1 MMFSLGQ
8 VKQAKKKYFLIGD
21 FVYEFSC
28 KLLKAVKECSSC
40 EDVMIRKYLLQ
51 KHILIMLGGL
61 GIFFGYANPFQTVPF
76 LVLLYPFSLYL
87 LAHTSKNYL
96 RESLVTGMIGYGSA
110 FYWIAVTANI
120 YGAVPY
126 VLAVFFPLLLGFYFG
141 LYGTAVA
148 FYARK
153 IRHFPPLCKVCGLGL
168 FWYFCELF
176 RGWFLTGF
184 SWFTLS
190 SAFAPLPVMI
200 QGANIFGSYVLSGIF
215 AVSAFC
221 FAELVLMP
229 RQAKRG
235 SVLRSVRGIGQ
246 FSGVIVLFSLY
257 FYGAAVLQNAVP
269 MEYQSMVKVM
279 RKKLDIPYRAVH
291 EFPSVQGQAVHKAY
305 KWTDRDMVY
314 FSVIQ
319 GNISQNIKWSPLFQ
333 EDCMKKFIR
342 LSEEAQSTL
351 NGKSI
356 LVYPE
361 IAFPITSYHH
371 KELYREL
378 LDWSGDKTL
387 LLGIPYF
394 DGGNYYNSM
403 ELIQNGKSLAR
414 YAKEHL
420 VPFGE
425 YVPSLPFLSYF
436 EEILA
441 QYGGAYTSG
450 KNEKGIIDFRFQDKT
465 VSVLPLICYEAI
477 FPELT
482 WKRLQGN
489 SAHVLLNVSNDA
501 WYDKTSAPYQHL
513 YSAVMRSV
521 ESGLPMIRASN
532 TGISAFIDKYGQI
545 QMQTELFTDESLTMP
560 LAVRTYE
567 PTVFIGLAPYLPYIG
582 IVLFGF
588 LQMFGVLRHRLETPH
603 GGKDRAGTD

>member
-8 VKQAKKKYFLIGD
+8 VKQAKKKYFLADD

-40 EDVMIRKYLLQ
+40 EDVMIRNHLLQ
-51 KHILIMLGGL
+51 KHILIVLGGL

-120 YGAVPY
+120 YGSIPY

-141 LYGTAVA
+141 LYGMAAA
-148 FYARK
+148 FYVRK
-153 IRHFPPLCKVCGLGL
+153 IMHFPFLCKVCGLGL

-184 SWFTLS
+184 PWFTLS

-221 FAELVLMP
+221 FAELMLTP
-229 RQAKRG
+229 RGAKRG
-235 SVLRSVRGIGQ
+235 SVLRFVRGTGQ
-246 FSGVIVLFSLY
+246 FAGVIVLFSLY

-269 MEYQSMVKVM
+269 MEYQSTVKVM
-279 RKKLDIPYRAVH
+279 RKKLDLPYRTVH
-291 EFPSVQGQAVHKAY
+291 EFPSIQGQAVHKAY

-333 EDCMKKFIR
+333 EDCVKKFIR

-351 NGKSI
+351 NGRSI

-361 IAFPITSYHH
+361 TAFPITSYYH

-378 LDWSGDKTL
+378 LDWSSDKTL
-387 LLGIPYF
+387 FWGIPYF

-403 ELIQNGKSLAR
+403 ELMQNGKILAR

-436 EEILA
+436 EDMLA
-441 QYGGAYTSG
+441 QYGGAYASG
-450 KNEKGIIDFRFQDKT
+450 KNEKGVIDFRFQDKT

-513 YSAVMRSV
+513 HSAVMRSV

-582 IVLFGF
+582 VVLFVF
-588 LQMFGVLRHRLETPH
+588 LQMVGVLRHRLETSYA
-603 GGKDRAGTD
+603 GKDRIGTD